1 MKNYRIN
8 TGNVIKA
15 IIAIKAVFLLVVF
28 ISSQASIGEKPLN
41 AQDKP
46 APEKIE
52 NTANEET
59 TDEDVVVK
67 RKSYLDDLLNLP
79 KIDTGDLKRD
89 EISRYLNVLTKKKKQ
104 VENRVKLL
112 AARERNLVKLEKS
125 IDQKLE
131 KLQEELDFFQTTLQK
146 EKEIN
151 QDRLGKLVEFY
162 KKMTPKKAAPVF
174 EKMDKD
180 LVVSL
185 FNKIPKK
192 QTMNI
197 LSLMTPDR
205 SVEISEYYGRIRS
218 GKEYEMLK
226 QVNLAL
232 KKEFQQCKGL
242 PNEEK

>member
-1 MKNYRIN
+1 MNYLKEN
-8 TGNVIKA
+8 MSKVVKVA
-15 IIAIKAVFLLVVF
+15 FAIKVGILLVV
-28 ISSQASIGEKPLN
+28 IMSDQIDLGEKSLK
-41 AQDKP
+41 AQSGK
-46 APEKIE
+46 EE
-52 NTANEET
+52 NKSINDNEE
-59 TDEDVVVK
+59 VVVK

-79 KIDTGDLKRD
+79 KVDTTNLKKD
-89 EISRYLNVLTKKKKQ
+89 EISRYLNALTKKQKQ
-104 VENRVKLL
+104 VEGRIKLL
-112 AARERNLVKLEKS
+112 SKRENHLVKLENS
-125 IDQKLE
+125 IDKKLE
-131 KLQEELDFFQTTLQK
+131 KLQEELDFFQTTVQK

-151 QDRLGKLVEFY
+151 QERLQKLVEFY

-197 LSLMTPDR
+197 LSLMNPDK

-226 QVNLAL
+226 QVNVAL
-232 KKEFQQCKGL
+232 KKEFEECKGL
-242 PNEEK
+242 PPVKE